1 MASKIKMPIDPN
13 MDLNAYAAKYLNDD
27 EYTLGNPIQLF
38 NIESPYYEIEQLSAK
53 LNIELHKKDTFE
65 YTSMHLN
72 IQSLPAKFDKLKLLI
87 SELQEQDIHLDFIL
101 LCETF
106 LNDNIANQF
115 NIKGYNLVYKNRT
128 KSTRGGVAI
137 YANTKYNFAVRDD
150 LALNTPG
157 VFESVFIEIQSNKCN
172 VIVGEIYRV
181 PNTNELKSIKMYET
195 ISKQL
200 QNYNHNIIIGT
211 DQNFDYIK
219 IDQHKNSEDLLSNF
233 LANGLVPTITKPT
246 RITHSTATLIDNL
259 YISVKN

>member
-1 MASKIKMPIDPN
+1 
-13 MDLNAYAAKYLNDD
+13 
-27 EYTLGNPIQLF
+27 
-38 NIESPYYEIEQLSAK
+38 
-53 LNIELHKKDTFE
+53 
-65 YTSMHLN
+65 MHLN

-150 LALNTPG
+150 LALNTPC

-211 DQNFDYIK
+211 DQYFDYIK

-246 RITHSTATLIDNL
+246 RITHSTATLIDN
-259 YISVKN
+259 YTYQ